1 MEKLYVLKWAIPCF
15 SRLKP
20 LNTLLKSS
28 LESQDTMFAST
39 AQKNVQ
45 HFIWEIL
52 GHDSDDI
59 LALQVTEK
67 FASSD

>member
-1 MEKLYVLKWAIPCF
+1 MLKWAIPYF

-20 LNTLLKSS
+20 LNTLSKLS
-28 LESQDTMFAST
+28 LGSEDTMFAST

-45 HFIWEIL
+45 YFFWEMI
-52 GHDSDDI
+52 GRDSDDI
-59 LALQVTEK
+59 VALQVTEK